1 MRAIKA
7 NYVMLAMLL
16 LAVMAF
22 GTGPVFFRDQTFP
35 DVPNASLRY
44 TEHGVQQGLI
54 DPPLLWQVQL
64 VEARMTGP
72 DHFDVE
78 GTGVWRTLFGIPIG
92 VVHSIGT
99 DAAESGV
106 NWRKMGRVWLAFL
119 FVEAAMGAYCVWW
132 VRTYW
137 W

>member
-22 GTGPVFFRDQTFP
+22 GIGPVFFRDRIISNVSQR
-35 DVPNASLRY
+35 SLVY
-44 TEHGVQQGLI
+44 LDTDLQLGLI

-64 VEARMTGP
+64 VDARMTGR
-72 DHFDVE
+72 DDRDIE
-78 GTGVWRTLFGIPIG
+78 GRAIWRTLFGIPVGIVDDTG
-92 VVHSIGT
+92 MER
-99 DAAESGV
+99 DYDGV

-119 FVEAAMGAYCVWW
+119 FVEAAMGVYCVWW
-132 VRTYW
+132 VQTYW